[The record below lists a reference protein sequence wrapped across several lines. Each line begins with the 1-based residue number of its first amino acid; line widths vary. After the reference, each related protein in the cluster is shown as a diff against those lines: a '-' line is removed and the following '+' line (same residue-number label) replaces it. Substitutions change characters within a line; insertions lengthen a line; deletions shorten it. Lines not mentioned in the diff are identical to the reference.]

1 MKTQPRIFGSLLSL
15 LLMAFSVSAV
25 WANQRSLEN
34 DGNGG
39 YYINMP
45 ATGTDTLVISDGV
58 TTFKVYD
65 DGGPNETFSAGC
77 EGFLLLTAP
86 EGRLLRLAGSIK
98 TNYYSVSVGYLTVY
112 DGVDANA
119 GYLLYDYGNVPN
131 LRKKLSTQENMFLQ
145 FRGSGDHWKTE
156 YEGLE
161 LTITIVDPNG
171 PHAIN
176 IETAEH
182 GGFVNPPATAM
193 PGEVV
198 TLTASPE
205 EGYFFDW
212 TTIQDEYGEY
222 MEYTGSWY
230 TNNVISFVMP
240 QTDITI
246 SPTFNDPT
254 YRQFSLRLD
263 PSGTENMVIPDGM
276 KSFVVSAGYTSE
288 SIDSY
293 VSITAPEGK
302 FLQMVGA
309 VSERSALDSLYVY
322 NGSDTLLKAPKGA
335 SIERMVV
342 PSSNLTIHYKEIGEH
357 VQDGYAFTLIFVV
370 VDPDKEYNISFGD
383 YSHGSV
389 TSNLTSAKIN
399 TPVSLLV
406 TPDPG
411 YYLQNIRIIGEAS
424 EMDAAKTGGTW
435 YSTDNDASF
444 LMPGED
450 VFIEPIFVSETEKPR
465 IAVSWY
471 ETIRATIPAG
481 IEEFYVDGQGVGEWE
496 AAKPLILTAPEGY
509 LFKVEDV
516 NDEYSSEFNAFD
528 GDFAD
533 PVGSDIELMSGITS
547 GRYLTLVYVG
557 TGEYDKS
564 IPVKLIDAS
573 QPHYI
578 NAQSSSSGSGEIEVV
593 NYSYEGAPAGARV
606 KVVAHPD
613 QGYMFSGARVL
624 NDYSWTDLDVEI
636 VEDSIWFTMPF
647 ADVRIIPAF
656 AAVDEPFFNMPK
668 RGSYDVAFPK
678 GVESIWIYDD
688 GGQWDYYGEKSNGV
702 LTLTVPEGFHLKINT
717 INIETGGEK
726 DVVSIYDGADTNA
739 PKIMTGYGY
748 NENEVYEPY
757 ASNEPSFGRSLTFHF
772 KSDGRRDYREG
783 FEIQVSIANE
793 FSDGVRI
800 PKTGTE
806 SKEIPEGISSF
817 DLFDDGG
824 YDDDYSDN
832 SDGVLTLTA
841 PEGYVFCVYGDAG
854 FDKNDFLTVH
864 DGADTNAMKIATMY
878 DDSWLYIYSTG
889 RSITFHFKSDESGNS
904 GGMYFYVDVV
914 KKIKSYTAV
923 NVYEDIDDG
932 WKWAVIDG
940 AYSGNE
946 AIDIPESIEVNSIEF
961 NREFTPY
968 TPATVVLPF
977 SLPKSASFNDAK
989 FYYLKKVEQE
999 GSSWMAT
1006 MKWIGAGKIPQA
1018 NTPYVIIPSDEAL
1031 YINIPYYYGETATL
1045 QTAPIEPQ
1053 YDASGNWYFTG
1064 TYAYRAWKSDDSDLG
1079 LAYGFA
1085 GTNEDGI
1092 SQGEFGKI
1100 GTGATAFPMQAYL
1113 MKNDA
1118 SVQLTRPTPRPYASN
1133 ENNLMSSID
1142 VGILPESID
1151 VKFVDEEEKTMA
1163 IGRMNTVTGKIQ
1175 IDRWVDTK
1183 GRRLEGKPTIKGTY
1197 FNNHKRVIVK

>member
-25 WANQRSLEN
+25 WAEQRSLEN

-45 ATGTDTLVISDGV
+45 ATGTDTLVIPDGV

-112 DGVDANA
+112 DGVDAN
-119 GYLLYDYGNVPN
+119 GGDLLYDYGNVPN
-131 LRKKLSTQENMFLQ
+131 LRKKLSSQENMFLQ

-156 YEGLE
+156 YEGLD
-161 LTITIVDPNG
+161 LTITVVNPNG

-176 IETAEH
+176 IETAEN
-182 GGFVNPPATAM
+182 GSFVNPPATAM

-198 TLTASPE
+198 TLTTSPDA
-205 EGYFFDW
+205 GY
-212 TTIQDEYGEY
+212 ILGRSRVQDEYVKEEY
-222 MEYTGSWY
+222 ESNVEHTGSWY
-230 TNNVISFVMP
+230 TNNEISFVMP
-240 QTDITI
+240 RTEVTI
-246 SPTFNDPT
+246 IPLFENLT
-254 YRQFSLRLD
+254 YADFSLNAYS
-263 PSGTENMVIPDGM
+263 SGTENMVIPNGI
-276 KSFVVSAGYTSE
+276 KSFSVSAGYADERMDT
-288 SIDSY
+288 Y

-302 FLQMVGA
+302 ILQMVGD
-309 VSERSALDSLYVY
+309 VSGRGTSDSLYIY
-322 NGSDTLLKAPKGA
+322 NGSDTLVKVSRGA
-335 SIERMVV
+335 AIERMAV
-342 PSSNLTIHYKEIGEH
+342 PGSNLTIHYKEIGERIAY
-357 VQDGYAFTLIFVV
+357 GNGLSLKFLV
-370 VDPDKEYNISFGD
+370 VDPNKDYDISFME
-383 YSHGSV
+383 YSHGNV
-389 TSNLTSAKIN
+389 TSSLSSAKVN
-399 TPVSLLV
+399 TSVMLSI
-406 TPDPG
+406 TPENG
-411 YYLQNIRIIGEAS
+411 YYLQDIKIIGDAS
-424 EMDAAKTGGTW
+424 EIEVAKTGGTW
-435 YSTDNDASF
+435 YSTDNAATF

-450 VFIEPIFVSETEKPR
+450 VVIEPIFASESETPR
-465 IAVSWY
+465 IAVSRY

-481 IEEFYVDGQGVGEWE
+481 IEEFYVDGRDVGEWE
-496 AAKPLILTAPEGY
+496 AAQPVILTAPEGY
-509 LFKVEDV
+509 FFQVEDV
-516 NDEYSSEFNAFD
+516 NYNYTSGFNAFD

-533 PVGSDIELMSGITS
+533 PVGSGIELMSNVTT
-547 GRYLTLVYVG
+547 GRSLTLVYVG
-557 TGEYDKS
+557 TGEYNMS
-564 IPVKLIDAS
+564 IPVRLVDAS

-593 NYSYEGAPAGARV
+593 NYSYNGVSAGTRV

-647 ADVRIIPAF
+647 ANVRIIPAF

-772 KSDGRRDYREG
+772 KSDGSSDYREG
-783 FEIQVSIANE
+783 FEIQVSVANE
-793 FSDGVRI
+793 FSDGLKMPI
-800 PKTGTE
+800 TGTE

-817 DLFDDGG
+817 ELFDDGG
-824 YDDDYSDN
+824 YDDNYSDN

-841 PEGYVFCVYGDAG
+841 PEGYVFWVSGDVRLG
-854 FDKNDFLTVH
+854 ENDFLTLH
-864 DGADTNAMKIATMY
+864 DGADTNAMKIATVY
-878 DDSWLYIYSTG
+878 DESWLEVYSTG
-889 RSITFHFKSDESGNS
+889 RSITFHFKSDEAGSED
-904 GGMYFYVDVV
+904 GMRFYVDVV
-914 KKIKSYTAV
+914 KKIQSYTAV
-923 NVYEDIDDG
+923 NVYEDIDG
-932 WKWAVIDG
+932 WRWAVIDG

-946 AIDIPESIEVNSIEF
+946 TIDIPESIEVNSIVF

-977 SLPKSASFNDAK
+977 SLPEQVDINAK

-999 GSSWMAT
+999 GFSWMAT
-1006 MKWIGAGKIPQA
+1006 MKWIGAGKTPKA
-1018 NTPYVIIPSDEAL
+1018 NTPYVIIPEEETL
-1031 YINIPYYYGETATL
+1031 YIETDEERVTL

-1118 SVQLTRPTPRPYASN
+1118 SVQLTRPAPRPYASN
-1133 ENNLMSSID
+1133 ENNLMSSVD
-1142 VGILPESID
+1142 VGILPETID

-1183 GRRLEGKPTIKGTY
+1183 GRRLEGKPTTKGTY